1 MCALAD
7 QISFTLIEKPQR
19 YCNIGDLFRKLHLRS
34 WSGAIDSLV
43 MYFGVN
49 LRNLWVLFVVPACH
63 LLALDRFDWH
73 HQASVNCSKQGCQEI
88 SATSNYFFRDSQ
100 KNFWDCGESNL
111 GPLGGK
117 CECYPLCYAAP
128 PPPHLWV
135 LFCCRDELPTCGIGQ
150 CESPSDV
157 TSSLEF
163 FKHVLHFRAIQLIGT
178 PPRLGFNLNG
188 TL

>member
-73 HQASVNCSKQGCQEI
+73 HQASVRCSKQGCQEI

-128 PPPHLWV
+128 PPPICECFFAAGMSCQLAVSVNVKVLLMWLHL
-135 LFCCRDELPTCGIGQ
+135 L
-150 CESPSDV
+150 
-157 TSSLEF
+157 SSLNMYC
-163 FKHVLHFRAIQLIGT
+163 I
-178 PPRLGFNLNG
+178 LGPFNWSGRHLDWG
-188 TL
+188 LT